1 MSFFSKVIANVNLC
15 FWIMVVMRYIEV
27 NKINASSEALI
38 SGPIQSTVVV
48 LGMISIALNAL
59 FLSILGVKKMTGKN
73 IEASKWIIAFN
84 LLTFFGQLIYHFV

>member
-15 FWIMVVMRYIEV
+15 FWMMVVMRYIEV

>member
-1 MSFFSKVIANVNLC
+1 MSFFSKVVANVNLC
-15 FWIMVVMRYIEV
+15 FWIMVVMRYIEI
-27 NKINASSEALI
+27 NKINSSSEALI
-38 SGPIQSTVVV
+38 SSPIQSTVVV

-59 FLSILGVKKMTGKN
+59 FLSVLGVQKMRGKN

>member
-84 LLTFFGQLIYHFV
+84 LLTFFGQIIYHFV

>member
-15 FWIMVVMRYIEV
+15 FWIMVVMRYTEI
-27 NKINASSEALI
+27 NKLKPSSEVLI

-59 FLSILGVKKMTGKN
+59 FLSISCIQKMRGKN
-73 IEASKWIIAFN
+73 NEVSKWLMAFCI
-84 LLTFFGQLIYHFV
+84 LTFIVQLVYFFY